1 MDKKSVKQPTIKNEF
16 NIYKLLTFL
25 LAAIL
30 LVVIGILGRNWLVA
44 RDAQRQYEDLAEQV
58 NRLQNQSNQDN
69 YFQEEPVETQEITE
83 GTEEE
88 TQEREEVIS
97 EDAPDFDVPQKNLD
111 WEELEAVN
119 PDIYAWIYIPHTN
132 IDYPVLQRSGDND
145 YYLKHN
151 LDGSRGKPG
160 CIYTEDLNSKEFTDY
175 NTVIYGHNM
184 KSGAMFRT
192 LHDFEDKSFFDNNQ
206 YVYIYTKDRTLVYKI
221 FAAYT
226 NDAKHILNSNDFTSE
241 QGLSDYLE
249 KVFKKAQAEGYLRD
263 DVAVTGENAILTLST
278 CTTSSDK
285 RYIVQ
290 AVLVNE

>member
-1 MDKKSVKQPTIKNEF
+1 MDKIEKQK
-16 NIYKLLTFL
+16 NIYKILCI
-25 LAAIL
+25 IL
-30 LVVIGILGRNWLVA
+30 LIILIVVLVMWGHSTLVEKSA
-44 RDAQRQYEDLAEQV
+44 AKTYEKLQESV
-58 NRLQNQSNQDN
+58 NS
-69 YFQEEPVETQEITE
+69 
-83 GTEEE
+83 
-88 TQEREEVIS
+88 
-97 EDAPDFDVPQKNLD
+97 DAPDTKTQTSETEQKSTQVSENAGGTETDSHKEQYDIPQKNLD

-119 PDIYAWIYIPHTN
+119 PDIYAWIYIPNTN
-132 IDYPVLQRSGDND
+132 IDYPVLQKSGDND
-145 YYLKHN
+145 YYLEHN

>member
-1 MDKKSVKQPTIKNEF
+1 MDKIEKQK
-16 NIYKLLTFL
+16 NIYKILCI
-25 LAAIL
+25 IL
-30 LVVIGILGRNWLVA
+30 LIILIVVLVMWGHSA
-44 RDAQRQYEDLAEQV
+44 LVEKSAAKTYEKLQESVNSDASDTKTQTSVTAQQSTQVSENVGDTEMDSHKEQYD
-58 NRLQNQSNQDN
+58 
-69 YFQEEPVETQEITE
+69 I
-83 GTEEE
+83 
-88 TQEREEVIS
+88 
-97 EDAPDFDVPQKNLD
+97 PQKNLD

-119 PDIYAWIYIPHTN
+119 PDIYAWIYIPNTN

-145 YYLKHN
+145 YYLEHN